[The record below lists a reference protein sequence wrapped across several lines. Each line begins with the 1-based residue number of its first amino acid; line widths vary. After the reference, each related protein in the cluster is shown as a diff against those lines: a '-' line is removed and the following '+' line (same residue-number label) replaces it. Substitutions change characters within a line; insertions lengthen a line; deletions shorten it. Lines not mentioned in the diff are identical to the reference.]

1 MKSLSTLLFLVLLVM
16 ISCGSD
22 DQVES
27 INSYNEPSPE
37 PPATQVPADYN
48 LLFVGNSLTYSN
60 LLPQLVV
67 KRAKEAHD
75 LVINAHT
82 IAYGN
87 YAIIDHWDDGVVQL
101 EIASGQYDY
110 VIIQQGPSSQAFG
123 RQVLIEYGAKFK
135 ELCESNDTELVY
147 FMVWPSRQYYH
158 TFDGVIKN
166 HEDAAAM
173 NNALLAP
180 VGQVWKRYFDS
191 TQDFSYYGSDSFHPS
206 LKGSQVAAEVIVN
219 TLF

>member
-1 MKSLSTLLFLVLLVM
+1 MKSLSTLLFLVLLVLL
-16 ISCGSD
+16 SCGSD
-22 DQVES
+22 DQVEV
-27 INSYNEPSPE
+27 IDGKNEVE
-37 PPATQVPADYN
+37 PPASHESGDFSI
-48 LLFVGNSLTYSN
+48 LFVGNSLTYSN
-60 LLPQLVV
+60 SLPQLVV
-67 KRAKEAHD
+67 ERAKEAND

-87 YAIIDHWDDGVVQL
+87 YAIIDHWNDGNVQK

-123 RQVLIEYGAKFK
+123 RQVLIEYGSKFK
-135 ELCESNDTELVY
+135 ELCESHNTELVY
-147 FMVWPSRQYYH
+147 YMVWPSRQYYH

-166 HEDAAAM
+166 HEDAATM

-180 VGQVWKRYFDS
+180 VGQVWKRHFDI
-191 TQDFSYYGSDSFHPS
+191 TQDFSYYGSDGFHPS

>member
-1 MKSLSTLLFLVLLVM
+1 MKSLSTLLFQVLLVLL
-16 ISCGSD
+16 SCGSD
-22 DQVES
+22 DQVEV
-27 INSYNEPSPE
+27 IDDKNEVE
-37 PPATQVPADYN
+37 PPASHESGDFSI
-48 LLFVGNSLTYSN
+48 LFVGNSLTYSN
-60 LLPQLVV
+60 SLPQLVV
-67 KRAKEAHD
+67 ERAKEAND

-87 YAIIDHWDDGVVQL
+87 YAIIDHWNDGNVQK

-110 VIIQQGPSSQAFG
+110 VIIQQGPSSQAYG

-135 ELCESNDTELVY
+135 ELCESHNTELVY
-147 FMVWPSRQYYH
+147 YMVWPSRQYYH

-166 HEDAAAM
+166 HEDAATM

-180 VGQVWKRYFDS
+180 VGQVWKRHFDN
-191 TQDFSYYGSDSFHPS
+191 TEDFSYYGSDGFHPS